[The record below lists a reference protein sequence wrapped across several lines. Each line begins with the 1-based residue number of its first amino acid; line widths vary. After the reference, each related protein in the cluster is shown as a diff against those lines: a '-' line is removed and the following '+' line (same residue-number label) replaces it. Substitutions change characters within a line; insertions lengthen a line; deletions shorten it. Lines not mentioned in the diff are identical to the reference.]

1 MRAFHGRSFF
11 GAVAARNAPACFQ
24 PTSAEQVMSPIPL
37 DASGRSRRLVDDGR
51 SQLQK
56 VFGHPSPSLISNRHG
71 LAELLAHATKQCA
84 DVRVG
89 RAGKA
94 QFEPDQK
101 EFIDGRLVAVTPA
114 GDVRQ

>member
-11 GAVAARNAPACFQ
+11 GAIAARNAPACFQ
-24 PTSAEQVMSPIPL
+24 PTSARAGDVPHPL

-71 LAELLAHATKQCA
+71 LAELAHATKQCA

-114 GDVRQ
+114 DDVRQ